1 MEPSPLACFAFDKK
15 MPRHFSLRF
24 DLSPKLFIFSAASF
38 LFFVLFSFLGLKNN
52 NTILLVIFR
61 FDCGGKSFEVR
72 LRLFLLLLTRSDSD
86 ASFCFFELEIN

>member
-15 MPRHFSLRF
+15 TPRHFSLRF

-38 LFFVLFSFLGLKNN
+38 LFFPFSFLGLKNN

-86 ASFCFFELEIN
+86 ASFCFFDLEIN